1 VPDVRSVKDAQLPID
16 DMTSS
21 RIQVLRFPL
30 IAGIVL
36 AHNYQAALP
45 IPMANGSIGVTHSAF
60 LVEFVIFYISQG
72 VVRTAVPLFFLIS
85 GYLFFLG
92 EWSWQRYAR
101 KLKRRFFTL
110 FVPLLLWN
118 LLTLALFALA
128 QSIPQTK
135 VYFAGTVWPPVRS
148 FSLMDYLNAL
158 FGIAV
163 PFPIAMQFWFVRDL
177 LALSLLAPAI
187 YFLMTRKVALLF
199 VCALFCLWFFQ
210 LWPLLW
216 PNVDAFFSFSLGAY
230 LSIRARN
237 VAYLDKFGPWIA
249 AAFFGILIP
258 YSAFFLG
265 STYFHKV
272 AVVLGVPTL
281 WWLSRLV
288 VGVPALKSSLVRLS
302 GASFFIFAAHEPL
315 LIIVRKLVF
324 RLLSPTSPASILAL
338 YFLIPFFI
346 VLALLVLYR
355 VLVKI
360 MPSFL
365 GLASGEYRRSE
376 QQRA

>member
-1 VPDVRSVKDAQLPID
+1 LTID
-16 DMTSS
+16 EITSS

-36 AHNYQAALP
+36 AHNFQTAVPLAS
-45 IPMANGSIGVTHSAF
+45 GSIGVEKNNF
-60 LVEFVIFYISQG
+60 WVGFIIFYISQG
-72 VVRTAVPLFFLIS
+72 VMRTAVPLFFLIS
-85 GYLFFLG
+85 GYLFFSG
-92 EWSWQRYAR
+92 EWSWQRYAH
-101 KLKRRFFTL
+101 KLKRRFYTL

-148 FSLMDYLNAL
+148 FSLMDYLNAV
-158 FGIAV
+158 FGLTV
-163 PFPIAMQFWFVRDL
+163 PFPIAVQFWFVRDL

-187 YFLMTRKVALLF
+187 YFLMARRVALLF

-216 PNVDAFFSFSLGAY
+216 PNVDATFSFALGAY
-230 LSIRARN
+230 LSLRAKN
-237 VAYLDKFGPWIA
+237 VAYLDKFGPWITA
-249 AAFFGILIP
+249 MFFGILIP
-258 YSAFFLG
+258 YAAFFW
-265 STYFHKV
+265 SSMYFHKV
-272 AVVLGVPTL
+272 AIVLGVPSL

-288 VGVPALKSSLVRLS
+288 VGKPALKSALARLS

-315 LIIVRKLVF
+315 LMIVRKLVF
-324 RLLSPTSPASILAL
+324 ALLLPTSAAAILAL
-338 YFLIPFFI
+338 YFSIPICI
-346 VLALLVLYR
+346 VLTLLVLYR
-355 VLVKI
+355 LLVKI
-360 MPSFL
+360 MPTFM